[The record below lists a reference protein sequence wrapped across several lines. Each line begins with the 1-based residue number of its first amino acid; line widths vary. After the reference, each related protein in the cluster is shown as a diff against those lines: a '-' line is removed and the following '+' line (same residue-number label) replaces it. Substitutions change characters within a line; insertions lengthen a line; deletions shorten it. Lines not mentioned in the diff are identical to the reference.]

1 MSNRVETAAANRAVC
16 RRAIPAAALALLA
29 LAGCNPGERTLF
41 LTLAGE
47 TPGTRT
53 PFVEISGAPPLGRPP
68 PAAPSGRFRPADL
81 PHAVADA
88 ATGDN
93 AEVENAHRRVQRA
106 LADRDEEFALR
117 IRSLGLYAQDYLAAA
132 GALTLRA
139 GDPLPADDARH
150 RGRLKAARGVLD
162 EIGGDIAKLNALVLR
177 IQRDRIAARRVAA
190 AAQGRGGALVQATA
204 ATDAAAVRMLAAART
219 FAGDWLVYVSGQR
232 ETLNR
237 LAAQAAAA
245 TGPDTVETIPVR
257 QTLVE

>member
-1 MSNRVETAAANRAVC
+1 M
-16 RRAIPAAALALLA
+16 A

-68 PAAPSGRFRPADL
+68 PKALKAPAGRFRLAASSNTGANTGADTGANTATGGDA
-81 PHAVADA
+81 AVA
-88 ATGDN
+88 
-93 AEVENAHRRVQRA
+93 NAHTRVQQA

-117 IRSLGLYAQDYLAAA
+117 TRSLGLYARNYLEAA
-132 GALTLRA
+132 GALTLQA

-150 RGRLKAARGVLD
+150 RARMKAAHDALD
-162 EIGGDIAKLNALVLR
+162 AIGGDIAKLNALVLR

-190 AAQGRGGALVQATA
+190 AAQGRGGALVQAA
-204 ATDAAAVRMLAAART
+204 GATDAAAVRMLAAARAL
-219 FAGDWLVYVSGQR
+219 AGAWLVYVSGQR

-237 LAAQAAAA
+237 LAAQVTAA